1 LRCKFFSLAC
11 VSESVLDSRLF
22 GSTRLGSSETML
34 MCVQEEETIQHI
46 MVSCVFSREIWYQ
59 VLSLVGLQQC
69 LPRPSDT
76 VFQEWWQASEL
87 RCPNN
92 IVRVSIHWWPSWFG
106 GCGSIVMHV
115 SLRPPTM
122 LKRSSN
128 TSRMMPGYGAW
139 LVQKG

>member
-1 LRCKFFSLAC
+1 
-11 VSESVLDSRLF
+11 
-22 GSTRLGSSETML
+22 

-87 RCPNN
+87 QVPKQHGKGFNSLVALVVWWLWKHRDACVFEASHNAQKIIQYIEDDARLWCMAGAKGLSGMCHRCQ
-92 IVRVSIHWWPSWFG
+92 
-106 GCGSIVMHV
+106 VMW
-115 SLRPPTM
+115 SLFVIR
-122 LKRSSN
+122 
-128 TSRMMPGYGAW
+128 
-139 LVQKG
+139 